1 MPIVR
6 FRTTSVTG
14 FQYTTS
20 MTKTAA
26 LSLTAALEAP
36 RHRFFVGVD
45 AHGRWIVRD
54 DRGLVG
60 GMFADRESALR
71 FASLEGDVD
80 GADVT
85 VLPETETLPMMG
97 DMPERLAPFRRTAD
111 ALLI

>member
-1 MPIVR
+1 MVR
-6 FRTTSVTG
+6 LRTTSVTG
-14 FQYTTS
+14 FRYTTN
-20 MTKTAA
+20 MTKTATT
-26 LSLTAALEAP
+26 LPLTASLEAP

-45 AHGRWIVRD
+45 ARGRWIVRD

-85 VLPETETLPMMG
+85 VLPETETLPMIG